1 MRSLSIASLI
11 ILAFVLGLALS
22 GQVPRE
28 AVAQDEQQGIEWEKV
43 RDDLVLTNWTKDGA
57 FLVLGVYKEGATAP
71 APPLH
76 ADGILKI
83 PALALGKAYVYRLEP
98 VLACDPI
105 ECRICDDPDGESPS
119 CPVPPRPPLGPKE
132 IATVIHQ
139 IP

>member
-11 ILAFVLGLALS
+11 LLAFVLGLALG

-28 AVAQDEQQGIEWEKV
+28 AVAQDEQPGIEWKKV
-43 RDDLVLTNWTKDGA
+43 GDNLVLTNWTQDSA
-57 FLVLGVYKEGATAP
+57 FLALGAYKDGATAP

-83 PALALGKAYVYRLEP
+83 PVVALDEAYVYQLVP
-98 VLACDPI
+98 VWECDPI
-105 ECRICDDPDGESPS
+105 ECRLCDEEGSICPI
-119 CPVPPRPPLGPKE
+119 PPRPPLGPKE
-132 IATVIHQ
+132 IMTVIGQ